1 METFGGIG
9 DLQAIQGGLDPS
21 GRTSGTAPTQQE
33 QDDYARATANI
44 IAAPIAGDRVG
55 RSNIRNAVNYDPLY
69 AQALNISQ
77 NYLPGNQVIGF
88 YPTASNFQG
97 VSDLAVPSALRPTI
111 RGDDGRMYYSEGER
125 FLQETLPNITQNVGI
140 MPLLAKLGDN
150 ISSSFG
156 KTKKAVTEGFSNFA
170 KNFGID
176 KAYEY
181 LTNSSGGMDETDIAN
196 INMNQD
202 PMPGGGRPAFI
213 SDFEVT
219 RAPQQRPDMLG
230 IAGVLPPENR
240 RDMENNIGFTPFGD
254 EIILIDR
261 SPSSVKREVI
271 SQNISPNFPM
281 EGQRPEDLM
290 AYFEEQN
297 RLFDDARYRSQ
308 LGS

>member
-21 GRTSGTAPTQQE
+21 GRTRGTAPTQQE

-55 RSNIRNAVNYDPLY
+55 RSNIRSAVNYDPLY

-202 PMPGGGRPAFI
+202 PMPGGRPAFA

-219 RAPQQRPDMLG
+219 RTEPGPPSMIPQRSDMMG
-230 IAGVLPPENR
+230 IASVLPPENR
-240 RDMENNIGFTPFGD
+240 RDMEDNIGFTPMGD
-254 EIILIDR
+254 PIRLIDR
-261 SPSSVKREVI
+261 SSSPVTGDITNPEVLLTMKIMQDQNVDFETALGKARE
-271 SQNISPNFPM
+271 QMGLP
-281 EGQRPEDLM
+281 
-290 AYFEEQN
+290 YF
-297 RLFDDARYRSQ
+297 
-308 LGS
+308 